1 MLSVRFESAE
11 LPHIPHHQG
20 RRAECIAPFFFV
32 CILTIWELEEC
43 LIYIFRRGIDEW
55 SICFWWVFSQLSFRA
70 TWRTKGGM
78 PSTVLCLFPMF
89 FLNIEDI
96 RTRGVSH
103 FCVGEVS
110 MNVRSVLGEL
120 WVSWVSHIITKKPS
134 TGFNQAKQ
142 KKVRK
147 CQMTIYINADV
158 KKTETCPNGVRIVAR
173 GSADTKTHLWVSLRK
188 KNELVFVIN
197 AKHVRF
203 YKLLVFHKSGP
214 GNKTKPY

>member
-43 LIYIFRRGIDEW
+43 LIYNFRRGIDEW

-96 RTRGVSH
+96 RTGGMSH

-120 WVSWVSHIITKKPS
+120 WVSWVSSHYNKKTLNWIWSSKTKK
-134 TGFNQAKQ
+134 
-142 KKVRK
+142 K
-147 CQMTIYINADV
+147 CANVKWQFISMLMS
-158 KKTETCPNGVRIVAR
+158 KKTKLAR
-173 GSADTKTHLWVSLRK
+173 MECASWHAGPLTRKLICEFLWEKKTNLFLS
-188 KNELVFVIN
+188 
-197 AKHVRF
+197 
-203 YKLLVFHKSGP
+203 
-214 GNKTKPY
+214 